1 MESGRSHYNIN
12 TRRSNQE
19 INTDRSINST
29 RFELTTIGLD
39 ATDKSVFIDK
49 PFEKNRK
56 KNNSAN
62 TSITRSPK
70 KSPNKFKADPA
81 IFELERLMAYSEVKY
96 REDVHRAQRTIAR
109 NKMLSNLSVA
119 CLMYEIHYLIIPW
132 KRFLQKVY
140 FFKWIAKI
148 KSVNKRQR
156 RLIKRIE
163 TRRHR
168 AVKLMDKVCKRTM
181 VFGLYT
187 FKERCWA
194 CYMARV
200 SEYQTEVKSLGD
212 SYANTP
218 FESYNKVPVENE
230 LISSKF
236 KTPVKITSSL
246 YKQPSKAKDLD
257 EETKRE
263 YKRSIKAKYHSPDKF
278 VEKAMGLSYYR

>member
-1 MESGRSHYNIN
+1 MESGRSHHKIN
-12 TRRSNQE
+12 SRRSNKE
-19 INTDRSINST
+19 VNTDRSINST
-29 RFELTTIGLD
+29 RFELTAIGLD
-39 ATDKSVFIDK
+39 ATDKSIFIDK

-56 KNNSAN
+56 KNNSAT
-62 TSITRSPK
+62 TSVTRSPK
-70 KSPNKFKADPA
+70 KSPTKFKADPA

-96 REDVHRAQRTIAR
+96 REDVHRVQMTIAR
-109 NKMLSNLSVA
+109 NKMLNNLSVA

-132 KRFLQKVY
+132 KRSLQKVY

-163 TRRHR
+163 SRRHR
-168 AVKLMDKVCKRTM
+168 AVKQMDKVCKRTM

-187 FKERCWA
+187 FKERCLA

-200 SEYQTEVKSLGD
+200 NEYQTEVKSLGD
-212 SYANTP
+212 SIANP
-218 FESYNKVPVENE
+218 FESYNKAPVEHE

-236 KTPVKITSSL
+236 KTPLKITSSL
-246 YKQPSKAKDLD
+246 YKQPSRAKNLD